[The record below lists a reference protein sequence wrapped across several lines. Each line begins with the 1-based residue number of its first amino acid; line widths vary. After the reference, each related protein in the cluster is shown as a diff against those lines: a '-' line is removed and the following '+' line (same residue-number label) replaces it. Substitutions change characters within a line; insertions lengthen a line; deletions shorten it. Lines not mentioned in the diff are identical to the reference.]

1 MDWGTVHPIHARQ
14 LVTQLDDVFSFA
26 RHLGLGGLAESGRFA
41 EHRKRIASLVTSMEP
56 DEKGMI
62 AGVSPGQLR
71 SHIDDSIALTETM
84 ELCFAVPYLMTQGPE
99 RVAEKLKLVL
109 SGPVLLKEERAR
121 SNQARNT
128 LFEIHLAAQAA
139 RASVTTHLG
148 PLSDILCEFGGRQLF
163 IECKRPHSATK
174 VARRISEAEG
184 QILHHLRLALPQS
197 RGVVAISLS
206 RVLNPASLIFAMTD
220 PAQGQRVFEEKVQAI
235 AEECRKAWSRLSRKV
250 IGIVFTATAPGFEPG
265 SAHFL
270 TLHHSLGYTL
280 AGGLA
285 AEQEIFSA
293 WHESIASVVPFL

>member
-14 LVTQLDDVFSFA
+14 LVNQLDGVFSFA
-26 RHLGLGGLAESGRFA
+26 RHLGLGSLAEAGRFA
-41 EHRKRIASLVTSMEP
+41 EHRKTIAALVASMEP

-62 AGVSPGQLR
+62 AGVADGLFP

-84 ELCFAVPYLMTQGPE
+84 ELCFAVPYLMTQDPLI
-99 RVAEKLKLVL
+99 VTEKLKLVL
-109 SGPVLLKEERAR
+109 SGPILLKEERAH

-139 RASVTTHLG
+139 RASVITHLG
-148 PLSDILCEFGGRQLF
+148 PVSDILCEFRGRQLF

-174 VARRISEAEG
+174 VARRIREAEA

-206 RVLNPASLIFAMTD
+206 RVLNPESVIFAMTD
-220 PAQGQRVFEEKVQAI
+220 PAEGQRVFEEKVQAI
-235 AEECRKAWSRLSRKV
+235 AEECRNSWSRLSRKV
-250 IGIVFTATAPGFEPG
+250 IGIVFTATAPGLEPG

-280 AGGLA
+280 AGGRA
-285 AEQEIFSA
+285 AEQEMFSA
-293 WHESIASVVPFL
+293 WHERIASVVPFL